1 MNAARLLIPSPSIA
15 RANEARALTNV
26 RSQAAF
32 VRALLDEV
40 ERVVPRESNDLV
52 SEQLVEELARLGC
65 RFLDVAS
72 KLTTVAASSRGR
84 A

>member
-1 MNAARLLIPSPSIA
+1 MNTARLLIPSPSVA
-15 RANEARALTNV
+15 PASEARSFTTV

-40 ERVVPRESNDLV
+40 ERVIPQESDDLV
-52 SEQLVEELARLGC
+52 TEQLVEELARLGC

-72 KLTTVAASSRGR
+72 KLTTMTDTPRGL